1 MSLTQHIHKS
11 WSMSDLYNHSTR
23 DFYGLRAILPKKM
36 MEQNSVHQQIMVYE
50 RSL

>member
-1 MSLTQHIHKS
+1 MSVLYKQLT
-11 WSMSDLYNHSTR
+11 LY
-23 DFYGLRAILPKKM
+23 FYGLRAILPKKM